1 MNQNQMTLDRL
12 MDGRPLTPM
21 EALNEYGCFRLAGR
35 VYELKK
41 MGWPIKCERKETE
54 SGKVV
59 GFYSLDMD
67 RTKWPS

>member
-1 MNQNQMTLDRL
+1 

-35 VYELKK
+35 VHELKK
-41 MGWPIKCERKETE
+41 MGWPITCERKQTKN
-54 SGKVV
+54 GKVV

-67 RTKWPS
+67 KTKWPS